1 MKLLRLKAFHD
12 FVKEGKFTMLRPYT
26 GVSIMARVFKRIFN
40 EFFSVENVIHGG
52 MLTTVFFK
60 FQMYTLVHDE
70 FNFFHF

>member
-1 MKLLRLKAFHD
+1 
-12 FVKEGKFTMLRPYT
+12 MLRPYT